1 MSCDDLTRA
10 QAGNNGIGGVGNA
23 TSDWELITVLEGVV
37 ESTGMTTQARS
48 SYLPSGK
55 LICEINLRYSNFLPK
70 LYKDLNQGHK

>member
-10 QAGNNGIGGVGNA
+10 QAGNNGVGGVGNA

-48 SYLPSGK
+48 SYLPSG
-55 LICEINLRYSNFLPK
+55 N
-70 LYKDLNQGHK
+70 